1 MQSWRI
7 IRKDQDSYQYLNLA
21 SLGSVEINEE
31 VTMSGGSVIITF
43 YGIDGSVIMTTRVDK
58 PLAEVTR
65 QIECL
70 LGINGAS
77 TIF

>member
-1 MQSWRI
+1 MHTWRI
-7 IRKDQDSYQYLNLA
+7 IKKDQDSYQYLNLS
-21 SLGSVEINEE
+21 SLGSVDISEE
-31 VTMSGGSVIITF
+31 DKRVIVTF
-43 YGIDGSVIMTTRVDK
+43 YGFDGSVITTTSVDK

-70 LGINGAS
+70 LGLNGAS

>member
-7 IRKDQDSYQYLNLA
+7 IKKDQDSYQYLNLA
-21 SLGSVEINEE
+21 SLGSIDISEE
-31 VTMSGGSVIITF
+31 DKSVIITF
-43 YGIDGSVIMTTRVDK
+43 YGFDGSVITTTRIEK